1 VVKSASSNSELKKA
15 VGYAAAEL
23 VKDGTI
29 VGIGTGSTVAFFIE
43 ALGKKVKE
51 GMRLSGV
58 PTSFQ
63 SRQLCAKNG
72 ILLLDTSMVD
82 HIDITVDGADEVD
95 ANLNAIK
102 GGGAAQT
109 IEKIIAS
116 MADEFVLI
124 IDQSKQVNALTQTF
138 PLPVE
143 VIPAAAAYFEKKAS
157 ELGADVKLR
166 MGVNKDGPVIT
177 DNSNF
182 NFDCFFKNPPNAIEL
197 DRQLHAIPGVVETG
211 FFLNIASKAL
221 VAGKDGIKII
231 NKQEK

>member
-1 VVKSASSNSELKKA
+1 MVKSASSNGEQKKA
-15 VGYAAAEL
+15 VGYAAADL
-23 VKDGTI
+23 VQDGMI

-43 ALGKKVKE
+43 ALGKKVQQ
-51 GMRLSGV
+51 GMRLKGV

-72 ILLLDTSMVD
+72 IVLLEAGMVD
-82 HIDITVDGADEVD
+82 HVNITVDGADEVD
-95 ANLNAIK
+95 PNLNAIK

-124 IDQSKQVNALTQTF
+124 IDQSKQVNALTETF

-143 VIPAAAAYFEKKAS
+143 VIPSAAAYFEKQARA
-157 ELGADVKLR
+157 LGADVKLR
-166 MGVNKDGPVIT
+166 MGVQKDGPVIT

-182 NFDCFFKNPPNAIEL
+182 NFDCYFSQPPNPNEL
-197 DRQLHAIPGVVETG
+197 DQQLHQIAGVVETG
-211 FFLNIASKAL
+211 FFLNLASKAM
-221 VAGKDGIKII
+221 VAGKNGIETIVK
-231 NKQEK
+231 K